1 MKKILQKLP
10 KLHFN
15 SPVIL
20 SMTALSLIALL
31 LNWIT
36 HGWTNKMIFSVRR
49 LSLANPMLYLR
60 LFTHVLGH
68 VDYSHFIGNFMVILI
83 VGPMLEEKYGS
94 KSMLEMISVTA
105 LVTGLIQVI
114 FFPRSLLLGASG
126 IVFMLILLSSF
137 TNHQKGKIPVTL
149 IVVALIYLS
158 GEIINAIANPNDGIS
173 QMAHLIGGA
182 CGMVFGWLITKE
194 KDEPAQS
201 SDLQLP
207 TL

>member
-1 MKKILQKLP
+1 
-10 KLHFN
+10 
-15 SPVIL
+15 
-20 SMTALSLIALL
+20 
-31 LNWIT
+31 
-36 HGWTNKMIFSVRR
+36 
-49 LSLANPMLYLR
+49 
-60 LFTHVLGH
+60 
-68 VDYSHFIGNFMVILI
+68 
-83 VGPMLEEKYGS
+83 
-94 KSMLEMISVTA
+94 MLEMIGVTA

-114 FFPRSLLLGASG
+114 FFPRTLLLGASG

-173 QMAHLIGGA
+173 QMAHLIGGT

>member
-36 HGWTNKMIFSVRR
+36 NGWTNKMIFSVRR

-182 CGMVFGWLITKE
+182 RGMVFGWLITKE

>member
-20 SMTALSLIALL
+20 SMTALSRIALL

-36 HGWTNKMIFSVRR
+36 NGWTNKMIFSVRR

-83 VGPMLEEKYGS
+83 VGPML
-94 KSMLEMISVTA
+94 
-105 LVTGLIQVI
+105 
-114 FFPRSLLLGASG
+114 
-126 IVFMLILLSSF
+126 
-137 TNHQKGKIPVTL
+137 
-149 IVVALIYLS
+149 
-158 GEIINAIANPNDGIS
+158 
-173 QMAHLIGGA
+173 
-182 CGMVFGWLITKE
+182 
-194 KDEPAQS
+194 
-201 SDLQLP
+201 
-207 TL
+207 